1 MSLTIKH
8 YATKTC
14 RGVMV
19 YFHSFLVLALDRGE
33 WSGSIA
39 SHLIPVKEP
48 PVTDRQENS
57 WATKSVWSGD
67 REKSACSSQ
76 ESKSSRLVTIQN
88 KPFQC
93 LTYHCYVRAPLSLL
107 QSTHKYLPWKATIPT
122 GHAPVSGH
130 LRTVG
135 VTESHPADSVD
146 CRPKQCSTLFVA
158 ARLCLVSAIMF
169 WGN

>member
-1 MSLTIKH
+1 MPGFRRSITCKCFYRLSVILFVRMSLTIKH

-88 KPFQC
+88 KPSHC
-93 LTYHCYVRAPLSLL
+93 LTYHCYVRAPLSLSCNL
-107 QSTHKYLPWKATIPT
+107 HTSIFL
-122 GHAPVSGH
+122 G
-130 LRTVG
+130 
-135 VTESHPADSVD
+135 
-146 CRPKQCSTLFVA
+146 KQRSLLDTL
-158 ARLCLVSAIMF
+158 L
-169 WGN
+169 